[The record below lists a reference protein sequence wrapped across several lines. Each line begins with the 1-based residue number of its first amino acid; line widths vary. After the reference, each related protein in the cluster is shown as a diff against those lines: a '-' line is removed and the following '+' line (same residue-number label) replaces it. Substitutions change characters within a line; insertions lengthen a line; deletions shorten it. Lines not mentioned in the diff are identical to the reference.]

1 MGILGI
7 LELIPHLAGE
17 MLEEEGS
24 LLTCLELGHTGQLLG
39 TLELGADNA
48 ILFRGLL
55 LGSLSLFLFIKIKI
69 SWLHLIVSVEVRLL
83 LGSTWTDCSQLTGAG
98 VLERL
103 AGRASAVGLPMGA
116 AHWAAILA
124 GGEAG

>member
-1 MGILGI
+1 
-7 LELIPHLAGE
+7 

-55 LGSLSLFLFIKIKI
+55 LGSLSLFLFIKIQI

-98 VLERL
+98 VLERF